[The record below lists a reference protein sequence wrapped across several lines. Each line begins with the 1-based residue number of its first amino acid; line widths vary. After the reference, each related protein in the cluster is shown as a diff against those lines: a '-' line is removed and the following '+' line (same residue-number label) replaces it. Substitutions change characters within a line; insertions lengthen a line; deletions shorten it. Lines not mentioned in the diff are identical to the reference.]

1 MSGDDRMSGDQAES
15 FRDDGFD
22 SGFPGTRLD
31 PFDGD
36 SAANAEHGLWAFGDA
51 APGTVLDH
59 IPALIGYVDRNLQ
72 VRWANQATCDCY
84 GRPRE
89 QLLGR
94 TVPEIVGP
102 ELFARVRPGIDA
114 ALAGEAVTFDDTE
127 PDCYGPGVDGV
138 SEEHYVPRIGPN
150 GDVVG
155 FDYLSIETTARKR
168 AEVESVEKERAQFR
182 RLMVAQEEER
192 RALAY
197 ELHEGVGQALAG
209 LNLWLEGTD
218 SPSSSVAGA
227 QRLITGLTRRAA
239 RLAVDL
245 RPPGLDQF
253 HVFLVVRGFIRRF
266 EQRTGIQVDLFANGA
281 DIRFPDPVQT
291 AVYRIVEEALTNVER
306 HAGVSRVG
314 VDLTR
319 DQDGLTI
326 VVRDSGRGFDPTATW
341 DGRGLGIMRE
351 WAELLGGSLVVEAAP
366 GSGAAV
372 ITTLPVA

>member
-1 MSGDDRMSGDQAES
+1 
-15 FRDDGFD
+15 
-22 SGFPGTRLD
+22 
-31 PFDGD
+31 
-36 SAANAEHGLWAFGDA
+36 
-51 APGTVLDH
+51 VLDH
-59 IPALIGYVDRNLQ
+59 IPALIGYIDRNLQ

-114 ALAGEAVTFDDTE
+114 ALAGEAVMFDDTE

-138 SEEHYVPRIGPN
+138 SEEHYVPRFGPN

-155 FDYLSIETTARKR
+155 FDYLSIETTARRR

-227 QRLITGLTRRAA
+227 QRLITGLTKRAA
-239 RLAVDL
+239 RLAVDM
-245 RPPGLDQF
+245 RPPELDQF

-341 DGRGLGIMRE
+341 DGCGLGTMRE

>member
-1 MSGDDRMSGDQAES
+1 
-15 FRDDGFD
+15 
-22 SGFPGTRLD
+22 
-31 PFDGD
+31 
-36 SAANAEHGLWAFGDA
+36 
-51 APGTVLDH
+51 
-59 IPALIGYVDRNLQ
+59 
-72 VRWANQATCDCY
+72 
-84 GRPRE
+84 
-89 QLLGR
+89 
-94 TVPEIVGP
+94 
-102 ELFARVRPGIDA
+102 
-114 ALAGEAVTFDDTE
+114 
-127 PDCYGPGVDGV
+127 
-138 SEEHYVPRIGPN
+138 
-150 GDVVG
+150 
-155 FDYLSIETTARKR
+155 
-168 AEVESVEKERAQFR
+168 
-182 RLMVAQEEER
+182 
-192 RALAY
+192 
-197 ELHEGVGQALAG
+197 
-209 LNLWLEGTD
+209 
-218 SPSSSVAGA
+218 VAGA

-245 RPPGLDQF
+245 RPPELDQF

-366 GSGAAV
+366 GSGAAI
-372 ITTLPVA
+372 ITILPVA